1 MQTINNNL
9 IKAAITAHNHI
20 QACDLEAQERHI
32 HGSSSRQKNSTVFQN
47 MALL

>member
-20 QACDLEAQERHI
+20 QACDLEAQEGISMGRH
-32 HGSSSRQKNSTVFQN
+32 HTTRTVQFFHR
-47 MALL
+47 